1 MCKPLRKV
9 KKTVTTLTFLMLVI
23 FLLPI
28 AASAADTGVEKITSD
43 DFAVE
48 ISDETSKILES
59 MGIENIDYDSL
70 ISASPRKIITCII
83 DIAKGKLKEP
93 VKTLGIVLSIAVV
106 AAVVGSFAPS
116 KTAEKYSVGTVC
128 SFLIVSAL
136 TVPLAST
143 LSSAASSIALTA
155 DFMKGYIPVFA
166 GTVAASGMTLTSASY
181 SALELAA
188 AEAVSQLSS
197 MFFVPLTGLIMM
209 VTLLSSVSD
218 NVNSAKII
226 SLLKKI
232 ISIVLGVLSTVFV
245 GLVTIK
251 GALASSADSVSVK
264 GIKLLAGN
272 TIPIVGGAIGDAYT
286 SVLGSLNLIK
296 GTVGAFGIFAIAAVN
311 IPVITE
317 MLLWMIAV
325 NICSALC
332 GLLGEEN
339 AAKVLDGVSGVL
351 SLTNTITVFSAVVF
365 ILSTGIILSLR
376 S

>member
-1 MCKPLRKV
+1 M
-9 KKTVTTLTFLMLVI
+9 
-23 FLLPI
+23 LPI
-28 AASAADTGVEKITSD
+28 AASAADTGDEKITSD

-116 KTAEKYSVGTVC
+116 NTAEKYSVGTVC

-197 MFFVPLTGLIMM
+197 MFFRPVNRAHYDGYAFVIRFGQCKFRENNISFEKRLFRLF
-209 VTLLSSVSD
+209 SV
-218 NVNSAKII
+218 
-226 SLLKKI
+226 
-232 ISIVLGVLSTVFV
+232 FYQ
-245 GLVTIK
+245 
-251 GALASSADSVSVK
+251 
-264 GIKLLAGN
+264 
-272 TIPIVGGAIGDAYT
+272 PY
-286 SVLGSLNLIK
+286 
-296 GTVGAFGIFAIAAVN
+296 
-311 IPVITE
+311 
-317 MLLWMIAV
+317 LWGW
-325 NICSALC
+325 SQ
-332 GLLGEEN
+332 
-339 AAKVLDGVSGVL
+339 
-351 SLTNTITVFSAVVF
+351 
-365 ILSTGIILSLR
+365 
-376 S
+376 

>member
-9 KKTVTTLTFLMLVI
+9 KKTVVAFVFVLSVI
-23 FLLPI
+23 CLLPVVSY
-28 AASAADTGVEKITSD
+28 AANSGDEKNISD
-43 DFAVE
+43 EFAVE
-48 ISDETSKILES
+48 ISDGTSEILKS

-83 DIAKGKLKEP
+83 DIARGKLKEP

-106 AAVVGSFAPS
+106 AAAVGSLAPS

-128 SFLIVSAL
+128 SFLIVSVL
-136 TVPLAST
+136 TVPLANT
-143 LSSAASSIALTA
+143 LSSAVSSVALTA

-181 SALELAA
+181 SALELAV

-197 MFFVPLTGLIMM
+197 VFFVPLTGLIMM

-251 GALASSADSVSVK
+251 GNLASSADSVSVK
-264 GIKLLAGN
+264 GVKLLAGN

-296 GTVGAFGIFAIAAVN
+296 STVGAFGIFAIAAVN

-317 MLLWMIAV
+317 MLLWMTAV
-325 NICSALC
+325 NICSAFC

-339 AAKVLDGVSGVL
+339 AVKVLDGVSGVL

-365 ILSTGIILSLR
+365 ILSTGVILSLR

>member
-1 MCKPLRKV
+1 M
-9 KKTVTTLTFLMLVI
+9 KKAVTTLAFLMLVI

-28 AASAADTGVEKITSD
+28 AASAADTGDEKITSD

-70 ISASPRKIITCII
+70 INASPRKIITCII

-166 GTVAASGMTLTSASY
+166 GAVAASGMTLTSASY

-188 AEAVSQLSS
+188 AEAVSQL
-197 MFFVPLTGLIMM
+197 
-209 VTLLSSVSD
+209 
-218 NVNSAKII
+218 
-226 SLLKKI
+226 
-232 ISIVLGVLSTVFV
+232 
-245 GLVTIK
+245 
-251 GALASSADSVSVK
+251 
-264 GIKLLAGN
+264 
-272 TIPIVGGAIGDAYT
+272 
-286 SVLGSLNLIK
+286 
-296 GTVGAFGIFAIAAVN
+296 
-311 IPVITE
+311 
-317 MLLWMIAV
+317 
-325 NICSALC
+325 
-332 GLLGEEN
+332 
-339 AAKVLDGVSGVL
+339 
-351 SLTNTITVFSAVVF
+351 
-365 ILSTGIILSLR
+365 
-376 S
+376 

>member
-1 MCKPLRKV
+1 M
-9 KKTVTTLTFLMLVI
+9 KKTVTTLAFLMLVI

-28 AASAADTGVEKITSD
+28 AASAADTGDEKITSD

-181 SALELAA
+181 SALEL
-188 AEAVSQLSS
+188 
-197 MFFVPLTGLIMM
+197 
-209 VTLLSSVSD
+209 
-218 NVNSAKII
+218 
-226 SLLKKI
+226 
-232 ISIVLGVLSTVFV
+232 
-245 GLVTIK
+245 
-251 GALASSADSVSVK
+251 
-264 GIKLLAGN
+264 
-272 TIPIVGGAIGDAYT
+272 VGGRGGITTFINVFRPINRAHYDGYAFVIHFGQCKFRENNIAFEKDYFDCSRCFINRICGAGHNKGCSCFLRRQRKRKGNKAARRKHHTHSRRSNRRRLY
-286 SVLGSLNLIK
+286 LGSRQ
-296 GTVGAFGIFAIAAVN
+296 
-311 IPVITE
+311 
-317 MLLWMIAV
+317 
-325 NICSALC
+325 S
-332 GLLGEEN
+332 
-339 AAKVLDGVSGVL
+339 
-351 SLTNTITVFSAVVF
+351 
-365 ILSTGIILSLR
+365 
-376 S
+376 

>member
-28 AASAADTGVEKITSD
+28 AASAADTGDEKITSD

-70 ISASPRKIITCII
+70 VSASPRKIITCII

-106 AAVVGSFAPS
+106 AAVFGSFAPS

-197 MFFVPLTGLIMM
+197 MFFVPLTGL
-209 VTLLSSVSD
+209 L
-218 NVNSAKII
+218 
-226 SLLKKI
+226 
-232 ISIVLGVLSTVFV
+232 
-245 GLVTIK
+245 
-251 GALASSADSVSVK
+251 
-264 GIKLLAGN
+264 
-272 TIPIVGGAIGDAYT
+272 
-286 SVLGSLNLIK
+286 
-296 GTVGAFGIFAIAAVN
+296 
-311 IPVITE
+311 
-317 MLLWMIAV
+317 
-325 NICSALC
+325 
-332 GLLGEEN
+332 
-339 AAKVLDGVSGVL
+339 
-351 SLTNTITVFSAVVF
+351 
-365 ILSTGIILSLR
+365 
-376 S
+376 